1 MSKFCPN
8 CGEELVENARFCKK
22 CGYDLENKK
31 ENDFAPASGQY
42 TPQVAEKSHTIAI
55 VIGYIAAIL
64 VPIIGLIIG
73 VYLMTRDEEK
83 AKRHGKYVIIVAI
96 VVWILNFIFIMR

>member
-8 CGEELVENARFCKK
+8 CGEELVENARFCKR

-31 ENDFAPASGQY
+31 ESDFKPVSGQY

-64 VPIIGLIIG
+64 IPIIGIIIG
-73 VYLMTRDEEK
+73 IYLMTREEEK
-83 AKRHGKYVIIVAI
+83 AKTHGKI